1 MKSCTHRVTPKNH
14 RKKELERE
22 RNVCSDAGMQE
33 VKGKTKVEVTNI
45 GMTTA
50 GHIVCNAHCIL
61 FVNLQHKKI

>member
-1 MKSCTHRVTPKNH
+1 
-14 RKKELERE
+14 
-22 RNVCSDAGMQE
+22 MQE